1 MTISTIALIGFGE
14 VGQALAAELSAN
26 PHLTLKAFDVKMVD
40 KRSVSAKAAAEGHV
54 VRCRSAAEAATG
66 ADLIISAVTAAQTE
80 TAAQSVVAGLKPG
93 AWFMDLNSASPEAKI
108 AAAHIIEGATGRYI
122 EASVMSPIEP
132 KRLGSPILL
141 GGPHAEMFSSLITA
155 LGFTGATYYSDIP
168 GKTAATKLCRS
179 VMIKGLEALI
189 SESLLS
195 ARHYGVEDTV
205 LSSLNNLFPHP
216 DWEGY
221 ARYMISRTLEHGA
234 RRSEEMREAAK
245 TVAEAGLTP
254 WMSTAT
260 ADRQAW
266 APDYAAALKAD
277 GLIPMLDAIRA
288 QLGRAQSKNEETSK

>member
-1 MTISTIALIGFGE
+1 MSISTIALIGFGE
-14 VGQALAAELSAN
+14 VGQVLAADLSAN
-26 PHLTLKAFDVKMVD
+26 DSLTVKVYDLKLFDN
-40 KRSVSAKAAAEGHV
+40 RSVCARAAAKANV
-54 VRCRSAAEAATG
+54 VRCRSAAEAAKG
-66 ADLIISAVTAAQTE
+66 ADLIISAVTAAQTVV
-80 TAAQSVVAGLKPG
+80 AAKSVVLGLEAG
-93 AWFMDLNSASPEAKI
+93 AWFLDLNSASPEAKI
-108 AAAHIIEGATGRYI
+108 AAAEVLASATGRYV

-132 KRLGSPILL
+132 KRLASPILL
-141 GGPHAEMFSSLITA
+141 GGPHAQMFASLIGA
-155 LGFTGATYYSDIP
+155 LGFTDTTYYSDIP

-195 ARHYGVEDTV
+195 ARYYGVEDTV
-205 LSSLNNLFPHP
+205 LASLNNLFPHP

-254 WMSTAT
+254 WMSEAT

-266 APDYAAALKAD
+266 APGYAKAMMSEGLK
-277 GLIPMLDAIRA
+277 PMLDAVRA
-288 QLGRAQSKNEETSK
+288 Q